1 MKRFNFRFQRILE
14 IKERME
20 EARKIALG
28 KVVAVS
34 NLEQERLADLEQTR
48 MLYRQGGRELLALQ
62 LDPSLLSLNVSYLQ
76 RLQREIQ
83 EQRVR
88 IQQVEKAV
96 EEKRQELVE
105 ATKERRVYE
114 ILKERAVEDYRREQK
129 RQERIMLDEIGGQLY
144 MRRESQDSEVN
155 Q

>member
-1 MKRFNFRFQRILE
+1 MKRFNFRFQRILK

-28 KVVAVS
+28 KVIAVL

-129 RQERIMLDEIGGQLY
+129 RQERIMLDEVGGQLY

>member
-1 MKRFNFRFQRILE
+1 MKRFNFRFQRILK

-20 EARKIALG
+20 EACKIALG
-28 KVVAVS
+28 KVIAVL

-48 MLYRQGGRELLALQ
+48 MLYRQGGQELLALQ

-83 EQRVR
+83 EQRMR

-96 EEKRQELVE
+96 EEKRQELME

-129 RQERIMLDEIGGQLY
+129 RQERIMLDEVGGQLY

>member
-1 MKRFNFRFQRILE
+1 MKRFNFRFQRILK

-28 KVVAVS
+28 KVIAVL

-48 MLYRQGGRELLALQ
+48 MLYRQGGQELLALQ

-83 EQRVR
+83 EQRMR

-96 EEKRQELVE
+96 EEKRQELME

-129 RQERIMLDEIGGQLY
+129 RQERIMLDEVGGQLY

>member
-1 MKRFNFRFQRILE
+1 MKRFNFRFQRILK

-28 KVVAVS
+28 KVIAVL

-48 MLYRQGGRELLALQ
+48 MLYRQGGQELLALQ

-83 EQRVR
+83 EQGVR

-96 EEKRQELVE
+96 EEKRQELME

-129 RQERIMLDEIGGQLY
+129 RQERIMLDEVGGQLY

-155 Q
+155 

>member
-1 MKRFNFRFQRILE
+1 MKRFNFRFQRILK

-28 KVVAVS
+28 KVIAVL

-48 MLYRQGGRELLALQ
+48 MLYRQGGQELLALQ

-83 EQRVR
+83 EQRMR

-96 EEKRQELVE
+96 EEKRQELME

-129 RQERIMLDEIGGQLY
+129 RQERIMLDEVGGQLY
-144 MRRESQDSEVN
+144 MRRESQNSEVN

>member
-20 EARKIALG
+20 ETRKIALG
-28 KVVAVS
+28 KVVAVL
-34 NLEQERLADLEQTR
+34 NKEQERLADLEQTQ
-48 MLYRQGGRELLALQ
+48 MLCRQGGQELLSAQ
-62 LDPSLLSLNVSYLQ
+62 LDPSLLGLNMSYLQ
-76 RLQREIQ
+76 RLQREIR
-83 EQRVR
+83 EQQAQ

-96 EEKRQELVE
+96 EEKRKELME

-114 ILKERAVEDYRREQK
+114 ILKERAGENYRRELK

-144 MRRESQDSEVN
+144 MRRGSQDSEVN
-155 Q
+155 L